1 MLTVSYLLL
10 QALEP
15 TVHGRGRKEDSL
27 DEIYM
32 GVYENLL
39 YARKTQP
46 VEGKTLD
53 LVNSIPFQM
62 YNCLSSCAP
71 LLNLTN

>member
-46 VEGKTLD
+46 VEGTTLD
-53 LVNSIPFQM
+53 LVNSIPFHM
-62 YNCLSSCAP
+62 YNCLSSCAL